1 VVVADATEFLRARGH
16 RVDELTDYE
25 LQDTFEAAFKNWQH
39 GLVEAA
45 FYTGLP
51 WVTKPRDW
59 KRYCDELHNA
69 IEGQKTANT
78 AERLL
83 GRFIQQGVPVSPSAR
98 KHLDHHG
105 HE

>member
-25 LQDTFEAAFKNWQH
+25 LQDAFEAAFKNWQH

-59 KRYCDELHNA
+59 KKYCDELHKA
-69 IEGQKTANT
+69 IEGQKNTNT

-83 GRFIQQGVPVSPSAR
+83 GSFLRQGVP
-98 KHLDHHG
+98 KLH
-105 HE
+105 